1 MVFLLNRY
9 FLSVSLLS
17 LLFLFFTFS
26 LFIIIPVVSVNDYN
40 SINSNEFFGIS
51 PDNYYDSNDYL
62 EESSPLPERLDQETI
77 TKTTIDND
85 QNNTLQSTFSN
96 YEKLA
101 EATTTTTTTTNYL
114 SENSSDDDIKFIA
127 PGDWSCNKETEKT
140 IKKIT
145 KLDPDL
151 VLGLGDYTFESI
163 SPQCWFDISKPIDD
177 KMKIAIGNHDL
188 DYQISY
194 YQLLDH
200 YNLQEPYYSFN
211 FHNIHFCYFF

>member
-9 FLSVSLLS
+9 FLSASLLS

-26 LFIIIPVVSVNDYN
+26 LFIIILVVSVNDYN

-51 PDNYYDSNDYL
+51 PDDYYDSNDYL

-114 SENSSDDDIKFIA
+114 SENYSDDDDINFIA
-127 PGDWSCNKETEKT
+127 AGDWSCNKETEKT
-140 IKKIT
+140 IKK
-145 KLDPDL
+145 LP
-151 VLGLGDYTFESI
+151 S
-163 SPQCWFDISKPIDD
+163 
-177 KMKIAIGNHDL
+177 
-188 DYQISY
+188 
-194 YQLLDH
+194 
-200 YNLQEPYYSFN
+200 
-211 FHNIHFCYFF
+211 